1 MPFTLADKHILLV
14 DDSTIMRMVITMNL
28 KRMLRVKITEAVDG
42 LDAVRKLSAGEFDLI
57 LTDMNMPQMD
67 GAGLIRYVRTELKSE
82 VPIVIITTRGESKD
96 RNVGMTLGANGYL
109 TKPVDMKELVW
120 TALKYL
126 QE

>member
-1 MPFTLADKHILLV
+1 MPFTLTDKHILLV
-14 DDSTIMRMVITMNL
+14 DDSTIMRMIITMNL

-42 LDAVRKLSAGEFDLI
+42 LDAVRKLAAGGFDLI

-82 VPIVIITTRGESKD
+82 VPIVIITTRGESRD

-120 TALKYL
+120 MALKYL
-126 QE
+126 RE